1 MTGKS
6 FSIPLFLGLLFL
18 VFSCTPGPITPEKAP
33 STAVTFSNEAQAPP
47 RPTWELEWE
56 KILKAAQKEGRVVIY
71 TSEGAE
77 PRAAM
82 TTAFKKKYGIEVETM
97 TARSLQ
103 LIEKM
108 FTERKAGLNLVDMF
122 ISGSTD
128 MILRLKPSG
137 VLDPPES
144 ELILPE
150 LTDPRMVEK
159 LWYDGKIAFVDRET
173 RLILTF
179 SAYTTVPFASNTD
192 LVKPTEI
199 KSYKDLLQPKW
210 KGKISI
216 NDPTMPGAGGKWF
229 GMSLWAKMADLDFM
243 RALAQQEPVILTDTR
258 LQVDWLSQ
266 GKYPL
271 AIAAKTGVFTD
282 FVAAGAPVQ
291 RLPAPVEGAYLSSGG
306 GNVVL
311 VKGRPHPN
319 AARLY
324 LNWLLT
330 QEGQRVF
337 SMASGRQSRRLDVPT
352 DYSDPTQRIE
362 PGVKYA
368 NGDDE
373 EYLRLEGKYYEIA
386 KEIFGKYIRG

>member
-1 MTGKS
+1 MIKKVVFTLLISGSWFLIFACAPQAK
-6 FSIPLFLGLLFL
+6 PL
-18 VFSCTPGPITPEKAP
+18 TDKAP
-33 STAVTFSNEAQAPP
+33 PQNLVSATTGQTEEEAWQ
-47 RPTWELEWE
+47 TKWE
-56 KILKAAQKEGRVVIY
+56 KLVKSAQKEGRIVIY

-82 TTAFKKKYGIEVETM
+82 SKTFKNKYGIEVETM

-108 FTERKAGLNLVDMF
+108 FTERRAGLNLVDVF

-128 MILRLKPSG
+128 MIVRLKPSG
-137 VLDPPES
+137 FLDPPES
-144 ELILPE
+144 ELLLPE
-150 LTDPRMVEK
+150 LKDPAIIAK
-159 LWYDGKIAFVDRET
+159 LWHDGKISFVDQET

-179 SAYTTVPFASNTD
+179 AAYTTVPFASNTD
-192 LVKPTEI
+192 LVKPSEI

-229 GMSLWAKMADLDFM
+229 GMALWAKMVDVDYM
-243 RALAQQEPVILTDTR
+243 KKLAEQEPAIVTDTR
-258 LQVDWLSQ
+258 LQVDWLAQ

-282 FVAAGAPVQ
+282 FVAAGAPLQ
-291 RLPAPVEGAYLSSGG
+291 RLPAPIEGAYLSSGG
-306 GNVVL
+306 GNFAM

-319 AARLY
+319 AAKLY
-324 LNWLLT
+324 LNWLLS
-330 QEGQRVF
+330 QEGQTVF
-337 SMASGRQSRRLDVPT
+337 SIASGRQSRRLDVSK
-352 DYSDPTQRIE
+352 DHLDPTQIIE
-362 PGVKYA
+362 PGTKYA

-373 EYLRLEGKYYEIA
+373 DYLRLEGKYYDISR
-386 KEIFGKYIRG
+386 EIFGKYIRG